1 MARKKNDKKSVME
14 EQPALL
20 MDLTQ
25 MKAYLGISDKMAR
38 ELVKE
43 PDFPALLLHGK
54 YMIFRDELPVWLKE
68 RYSVGKQRAKAEEES
83 V

>member
-1 MARKKNDKKSVME
+1 MARKKSNKNQIMEGQSV
-14 EQPALL
+14 LL

-38 ELVKE
+38 ELVNE

-68 RYSVGKQRAKAEEES
+68 HYSVSKQRTKSGEET